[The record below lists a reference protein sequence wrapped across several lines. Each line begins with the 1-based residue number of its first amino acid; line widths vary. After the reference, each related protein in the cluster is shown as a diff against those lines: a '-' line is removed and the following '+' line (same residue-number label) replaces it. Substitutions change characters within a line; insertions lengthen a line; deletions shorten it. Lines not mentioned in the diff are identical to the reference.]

1 MTTKPSPEEI
11 KRILKIIVEI
21 ETSGG
26 SSGYKNDPGLFQEFA
41 DEVSKCKT
49 EEDLVIN
56 CLEDIKAS
64 NDTNDSIK
72 KVELLEARAASHK
85 DKRFRALLPKFQFLK
100 SNMQDLHAYESLI
113 KDLRILSEFRKDV
126 SKGVNQRVL
135 ETIEAME
142 ALGGSVGFKK
152 HVSEMQALATHRIE
166 TSNIETTSDVD
177 LSYNCWGTL
186 DIYFII
192 FIAFTSVS
200 CTHVRGAGTVW
211 GIGLDAQL
219 LWGWLNHAP
228 PSQMDGIETNMQYY
242 GGAIGVGP
250 GAAWFRKKSN
260 DDLMAQFT
268 GEGIG
273 LGAGIGL
280 TGDVGW
286 EKK

>member
-11 KRILKIIVEI
+11 KRILKIIVDI

-85 DKRFRALLPKFQFLK
+85 DERFRALLPKFQFLK

-152 HVSEMQALATHRIE
+152 HVSEMQAIATHRVE
-166 TSNIETTSDVD
+166 TSNIETTTDED
-177 LSYNCWGTL
+177 WSYNCWGSL
-186 DIYFII
+186 DIYFVI
-192 FIAFTSVS
+192 FIAATTVS
-200 CTHVRGAGTVW
+200 CSHVRGGGTVW
-211 GIGLDAQL
+211 GFGLDVQL
-219 LWGWLNHAP
+219 LWGWLHHAP
-228 PSQMDGIETNMQYY
+228 PSKMDGIATTMKYD
-242 GGAIGVGP
+242 GGALGVGP
-250 GAAWFRKKSN
+250 AVAWFRKKSD
-260 DDLMAQFT
+260 DDLMAEFV
-268 GEGIG
+268 GEGVG
-273 LGAGIGL
+273 LGGGIVL
-280 TGDVGW
+280 TGTVDW
-286 EKK
+286 EKR